1 MAKKRKTRKQGG
13 GGDDDGEDGGKKKGK
28 KKGFHEWSGAQ
39 PAGEIVDTLIRGLS
53 FLDGQKLSEAQRK
66 QLAGVVE
73 SGRAA
78 GAWTNDRRAS
88 HLLRAVGFL
97 HHTIGARARVGYAF
111 ALANLTMLEGARN
124 MQALRD
130 GFDALLRKGWVRVE
144 ALGNGR
150 DPHDPPP
157 PNLLMECFFELT
169 PEGLQAAEGLK

>member
-1 MAKKRKTRKQGG
+1 MAKKSNTRKQGG
-13 GGDDDGEDGGKKKGK
+13 GDDGKKKGK

-53 FLDGQKLSEAQRK
+53 FLDGRKLSEVQRK
-66 QLAGVVE
+66 LMAGVVE

-78 GAWTNDRRAS
+78 GAWTDERRAS
-88 HLLRAVGFL
+88 HLLRAAGFL
-97 HHTIGARARVGYAF
+97 HRTIGVRARVGYAF
-111 ALANLTMLEGARN
+111 ALANLTMVEGARN

-130 GFDALLRKGWVRVE
+130 GFDALLRKGWVRAE

-157 PNLLMECFFELT
+157 PHLLMECFFALT
-169 PEGLQAAEGLK
+169 AEGLRAVEALK

>member
-1 MAKKRKTRKQGG
+1 MAKKNKTRKQGG
-13 GGDDDGEDGGKKKGK
+13 GDDGGKKKGK

-39 PAGEIVDTLIRGLS
+39 SPGEIVDTLIRALS

-66 QLAGVVE
+66 LLAGVVE

-78 GAWTNDRRAS
+78 GAWTAELRAS
-88 HLLRAVGFL
+88 HLLRAAGFL
-97 HHTIGARARVGYAF
+97 HHTIGVRARVGYAF

-157 PNLLMECFFELT
+157 PHLLMECFFELT
-169 PEGLQAAEGLK
+169 PEGLRAAEGLK